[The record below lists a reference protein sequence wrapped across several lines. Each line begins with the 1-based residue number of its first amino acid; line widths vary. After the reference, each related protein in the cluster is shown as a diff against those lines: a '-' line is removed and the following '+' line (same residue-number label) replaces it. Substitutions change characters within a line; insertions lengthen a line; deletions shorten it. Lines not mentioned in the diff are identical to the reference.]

1 MSDSLNY
8 LGLSLRYPDKYGAFT
23 ELQTGP
29 AKPSDIALPLG
40 ISPRFLNL
48 AEGFM
53 MHADGRRIIYTYF
66 NIDNPDEPLVASIAA
81 DIALLIPGRPIV
93 TLLAALRNH
102 MIARSPIN
110 RNTLL
115 DLASRSGFPTE
126 PNMAP
131 ERTNPFNDGGA
142 VAWRTYMSG
151 TDLAAICAFPSQ
163 DSYAP
168 YAALLILQPTVI
180 ASPEKSLPRVPDT
193 LDRSLWV
200 VCPEGVSVS
209 NNPVDASEKLTITY
223 SRPGFASVEQTI
235 DVGQTNRYAY
245 ISVPALIV
253 NTPEKAGIEFSRSVT
268 YSVADENGEPLP
280 THTLLVNGR
289 AVMRNADSF
298 VLSSADFRDGKAE
311 ISVSATNF
319 RPVKLSLSPEMINDG
334 EPLRITLKT
343 EKRGTLLRFDF
354 GDGRIF
360 ENSVVFEKND
370 PEYLQL
376 RAGVFH
382 GFRANR
388 IVGSDPETYNVVISA
403 DNAAAEPIDDTRS
416 QPVAPVIENEAPSNQ
431 PEAPKPQ
438 TLNAPDIR
446 PLEEP
451 EEEPQEKL
459 PDDTPTTRREGIR
472 WGRVAA
478 IAAALVVIAGI
489 AIFFMLRPADSP
501 ASAQPGLTAVND
513 SIAAADTVGVIAEA
527 PDATPTQPA
536 QTSSAQ
542 TPAPAVDGMGADLAY
557 FNKNNVWR
565 RDDLTTDAGRAFFDT
580 LVSGNID
587 AIASSDYFAIPGRAT
602 NKQAVKMINLLWAS
616 KGTGTQ
622 NSNQRVLTGR
632 KKSGVINLNEV
643 YDALA
648 RYRDA
653 NPNTS
658 PRPAKTTDNTIP

>member
-8 LGLSLRYPDKYGAFT
+8 LGLSLRYPDKHGAFT
-23 ELQTGP
+23 ELLIGP

-110 RNTLL
+110 RNALS

-131 ERTNPFNDGGA
+131 ERANTFNDGGA

-151 TDLAAICAFPSQ
+151 TDLAAIFAFPSQ
-163 DSYAP
+163 GSYAP

-180 ASPEKSLPRVPDT
+180 ASPEKSLPRVPDA

-209 NNPVDASEKLTITY
+209 QNPVDASEKLTITY
-223 SRPGFASVEQTI
+223 SRPGFTSVEQTI
-235 DVGQTNRYAY
+235 DVGQTNRYAF

-268 YSVADENGEPLP
+268 YSVADENGDPLT

-289 AVMRNADSF
+289 AVMRDADSF

-319 RPVKLSLSPEMINDG
+319 RPVKLSLTPAMIESG

-360 ENSVVFEKND
+360 ENDVVFEKND

-388 IVGSDPETYNVVISA
+388 IVGSDPETYNVVLSA
-403 DNAAAEPIDDTRS
+403 AGAAEPIDDTRS
-416 QPVAPVIENEAPSNQ
+416 QPVAPVIENEAPANQ
-431 PEAPKPQ
+431 PEVPRPQ

-451 EEEPQEKL
+451 EEQPQENL
-459 PDDTPTTRREGIR
+459 ADDTPTPRREGIR

-478 IAAALVVIAGI
+478 IAAAFVVIVGVGLY
-489 AIFFMLRPADSP
+489 FMLRPSDAP
-501 ASAQPGLTAVND
+501 VASQPEFAALTD
-513 SIAAADTVGVIAEA
+513 SIAAGDTIGAIADTPEIATA
-527 PDATPTQPA
+527 PTG
-536 QTSSAQ
+536 Q
-542 TPAPAVDGMGADLAY
+542 TPAAASAPAVNGMGADLDY

-565 RDDLTTDAGRAFFDT
+565 RDDLTTDAGRTFFDT

-587 AIASSDYFAIPGRAT
+587 AIASSDYFAVPGRAT
-602 NKQAVKMINLLWAS
+602 NRQAVKMINLLWAA

-622 NSNQRVLTGR
+622 NSNQRVLTSR
-632 KKSGVINLNEV
+632 KKSGVINLTEV

-658 PRPAKTTDNTIP
+658 PRPTKTSENTIP